1 VAATTSTVVRLAA
14 RKRGAFR
21 RPQSG
26 PYVLVW
32 ALPASLDCLVSERPD
47 GNVLTV
53 AATRLETVAD
63 QGQVK
68 TDELD
73 AQQEA
78 KRRLALAQIRQY
90 PDPVLRLE
98 AQEVQEFD
106 DDLGQLV
113 ERMSRLMQDARGVG
127 LAANQ
132 VGVLRRVFVLQA
144 AEDEEPRALVNPAV
158 VDRSEETEPDDE
170 GCLSMQGVVVE
181 VERPVRVRLEARD
194 EKGEPV
200 ELELE
205 GLPARVAQHEL
216 DHLDGV
222 LILDRTS
229 DEDRREALAVLRQ
242 AAAL

>member
-1 VAATTSTVVRLAA
+1 MA
-14 RKRGAFR
+14 
-21 RPQSG
+21 
-26 PYVLVW
+26 
-32 ALPASLDCLVSERPD
+32 E
-47 GNVLTV
+47 
-53 AATRLETVAD
+53 

-106 DDLGQLV
+106 DDLKQLV
-113 ERMSRLMQDARGVG
+113 ERMSSLMQDARGVG

-132 VGVLRRVFVLQA
+132 VGVLRRVVVMQA
-144 AEDEEPRALVNPAV
+144 SEDEEPRALVNPV
-158 VDRSEETEPDDE
+158 LVDRSDETEPDDE

-181 VERPVRVRLEARD
+181 VDRPVRVRLEARD

-205 GLPARVAQHEL
+205 GLHARVAQHEV